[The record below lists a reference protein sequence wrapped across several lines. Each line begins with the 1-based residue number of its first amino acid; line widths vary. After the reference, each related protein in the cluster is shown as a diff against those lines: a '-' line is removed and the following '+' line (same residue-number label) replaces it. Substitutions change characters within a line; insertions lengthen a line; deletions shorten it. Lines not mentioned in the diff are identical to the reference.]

1 MDIVIIEDEIETAM
15 DLRDAISRLL
25 PKAVNIILIDS
36 VETGIEWFRE
46 NPDPAI
52 IFSDIQLG
60 DGLAFEIFKD
70 RDLSCPVIFCT
81 AYNNHAIE
89 AFKNNGLDYLLKPID
104 EQLLKKS
111 LEKIDMFKMSSEK
124 IYHAANFENVI
135 KEIVEASPSYQ
146 TTFLVSYRQ
155 KIIPINISD
164 ILLFCIE
171 DDGVK
176 LKTKAKNEY
185 FVNYTLDELE
195 AKVNPKD
202 FFRANRQYLVA
213 YTAIK
218 EIENYLERKLLI
230 KLNQPVPYEIIVSK
244 AKATNFL
251 RWLEGH

>member
-15 DLRDAISRLL
+15 DLQDAIARLL
-25 PKAVNIILIDS
+25 PKAINITLIDS

-81 AYNNHAIE
+81 AYDNHAIE
-89 AFKNNGLDYLLKPID
+89 AFKNNGLDYLLKPVD
-104 EQLLKKS
+104 DLLLKQS
-111 LEKIDMFKMSSEK
+111 LDKIDMFRTSSEK
-124 IYHAANFENVI
+124 MHQAANLGQVI
-135 KEIVEASPSYQ
+135 NEIVKNGTSYQ

-155 KIIPINISD
+155 KIIPINISA
-164 ILLFCIE
+164 ILLFRIA

-176 LKTKAKNEY
+176 LRARDDIEY
-185 FVNYTLDELE
+185 PVNYTLDELE
-195 AKVNPKD
+195 SKVSPTD
-202 FFRANRQYLVA
+202 FFRANRQYLIA

-218 EIENYLERKLLI
+218 EIENYFERKLLI
-230 KLNQPVPYEIIVSK
+230 KLNQPVPFEIIISK
-244 AKATNFL
+244 AKAASFL
-251 RWLEGH
+251 RWLEDH